1 MLNAEALTSGRCHA
15 PVAGLSSLLLGGV
28 AAEVLLMASNVE
40 LSAPFARR
48 EKVDALVLRRHMPAV
63 FQESAA
69 SASAARSGEDAG
81 VVRRG

>member
-1 MLNAEALTSGRCHA
+1 
-15 PVAGLSSLLLGGV
+15 
-28 AAEVLLMASNVE
+28 VLLMASNVE